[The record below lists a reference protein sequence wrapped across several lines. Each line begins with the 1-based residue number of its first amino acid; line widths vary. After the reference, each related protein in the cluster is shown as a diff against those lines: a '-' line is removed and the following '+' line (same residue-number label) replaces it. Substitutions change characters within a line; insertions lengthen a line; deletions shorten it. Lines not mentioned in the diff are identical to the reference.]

1 MIKRQRIFGI
11 SFPRTGTSSLA
22 YAIRKL
28 GWNTRHYLSERD
40 YQYIQSYEF
49 ANDFPI
55 TFRYKELD
63 DRFPDSKFIYSDR
76 PVEDWLK
83 SYETHLQRTGDVTMG
98 NWQEYNRH
106 MFGSTKFDKEHFR
119 EVFLKHREEVFEY
132 FKDRPDDLLVLN
144 MPYDVKE
151 WTEICIFLGAEPT
164 KWVRIKAFPNKCGS
178 YSESNPWCPRENR
191 KLDPRWY

>member
-22 YAIRKL
+22 YTIRKL
-28 GWNTRHYLSERD
+28 GLDTCHYLSESV
-40 YQYIQSYEF
+40 YQYIHLYEF

-63 DRFPDSKFIYSDR
+63 ERFSGSKFIYSDR

-98 NWQEYNRH
+98 NWQEYNRY
-106 MFGSTKFDKEHFR
+106 MFGSTNFDKEHFR
-119 EVFLKHREEVFEY
+119 EVFLNHREEVFEY
-132 FKDRPDDLLVLN
+132 FKDRPADLLVLD
-144 MPYDVKE
+144 MPYDIKS
-151 WTEICIFLGAEPT
+151 WNEICRFLGTEPP
-164 KWVRIKAFPNKCGS
+164 KGVKIKAFPHKCGS
-178 YSESNPWCPRENR
+178 YSESNPWCPSVDR
-191 KLDPRWY
+191 KADPKWY